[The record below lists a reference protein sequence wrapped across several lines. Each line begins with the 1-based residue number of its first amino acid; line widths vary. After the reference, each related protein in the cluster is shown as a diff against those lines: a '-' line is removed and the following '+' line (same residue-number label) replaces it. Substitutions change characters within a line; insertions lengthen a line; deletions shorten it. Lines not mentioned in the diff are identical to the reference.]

1 MPKTVVG
8 LFENPALVDD
18 AIREIE
24 ALGIPRQEVRSLQE
38 PANFAVT
45 GIMSFPRLDFET
57 DLTRELT
64 RIGATDPEAHAYLEG
79 LRRGGALVFATGS
92 DEQIALAG
100 RIMNLNGAVEIEE
113 VSGTEPHMPVVAHRH
128 MPKLDS
134 PVLAGRVRESG
145 GGACVFVW

>member
-18 AIREIE
+18 AVREIE
-24 ALGIPRQEVRSLQE
+24 ALGFPRQEVRTLQE
-38 PANFAVT
+38 PVSFAVT
-45 GIMSFPRLDFET
+45 GVMSFPRLDFET
-57 DLTRELT
+57 DLSRELS
-64 RIGATDPEAHAYLEG
+64 RIGATDPEAHAYVEG

-92 DEQIALAG
+92 DEQIASAS
-100 RIMNLNGAVEIEE
+100 RVMNSRGAAEIEE
-113 VSGTEPHMPVVAHRH
+113 VIGTEPQMPVVSHRL
-128 MPKLDS
+128 MPRRDT